1 MRFSLLLAALFPLLQ
16 QQQQAAAASHQR
28 STCTVI
34 SAAAAPTPLEELAAK
49 EVRRYRYARVGRL
62 PNYTA
67 WNSVDP

>member
-16 QQQQAAAASHQR
+16 QQQAAAASHHR
-28 STCTVI
+28 STVI

-49 EVRRYRYARVGRL
+49 EVRRYWYARVGRL

>member
-1 MRFSLLLAALFPLLQ
+1 MRFALLLAALFPLLQ
-16 QQQQAAAASHQR
+16 QQQAAAASHHR
-28 STCTVI
+28 STVI

-49 EVRRYRYARVGRL
+49 EVRRYWYARVGRL